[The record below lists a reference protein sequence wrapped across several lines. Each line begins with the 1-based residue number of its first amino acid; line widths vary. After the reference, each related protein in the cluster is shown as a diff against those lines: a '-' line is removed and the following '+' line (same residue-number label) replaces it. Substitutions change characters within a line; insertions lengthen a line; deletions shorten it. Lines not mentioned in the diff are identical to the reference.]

1 MTDLAAHT
9 ALVVRNLALTSELRA
24 RVDELSTR
32 ADELRE
38 SRTRI
43 VQAHD
48 AERRRLERNI
58 HDGAQQHLVAL
69 AVKLRLAGATAARI
83 RARPPG
89 SSGTSG
95 SRRIWRSPRCSISRA
110 GSIRPS

>member
-1 MTDLAAHT
+1 MTDLAAQT

-24 RVDELSTR
+24 RVDELSRR
-32 ADELRE
+32 ADELRD
-38 SRTRI
+38 SRMRI

-69 AVKLRLAGATAARI
+69 AVKLRLAGATAAR
-83 RARPPG
+83 APEKA
-89 SSGTSG
+89 
-95 SRRIWRSPRCSISRA
+95 A
-110 GSIRPS
+110 GSCETSASRPSSR